1 MQTQPTIPTPT
12 PPRKRGRPAGRKDA
26 KPRVRRP
33 KSVVQAEPKPA
44 RKVREGDM
52 QAQCM
57 KWLDTVPAPG
67 FPGHK
72 LGEFCYAI
80 PNGIWLPGANL
91 QQRIRVIMTMRRQ
104 GLKKGIPDTNI
115 DLPLHGYHGARIEL
129 KRYRV
134 AKSSGPATTQMKP
147 EQIEWLERLRA
158 VGYFCE
164 VAVGVAGYCA
174 AVGRYLRGEKPAP
187 FPWEEVPDGVH
198 GQEP

>member
-1 MQTQPTIPTPT
+1 MQPQTL
-12 PPRKRGRPAGRKDA
+12 PPPASKPKRGRPAGRKDSV
-26 KPRVRRP
+26 KRVRRA
-33 KSVVQAEPKPA
+33 KAVLQSEPKPV

-57 KWLDTVPAPG
+57 KWLETVPAPG

-72 LGEFCYAI
+72 LGEFCYAV

-104 GLKKGIPDTNI
+104 GLKKGIPDTII

-129 KRYRV
+129 KRLPV
-134 AKSSGPATTQMKP
+134 ANSSGPTTSKMGD
-147 EQIEWLERLRA
+147 EQIVWLQRLRA

-174 AVGRYLRGEKPAP
+174 AVGRYLRGEPPAP
-187 FPWEEVPDGVH
+187 FPWEEVSDVH
-198 GQEP
+198 SRAS